1 MVDGVV
7 GSEREGVSLVNY
19 VPGNQVERR
28 VEEVI
33 ELLNAF
39 EDWLSVYSYLID
51 STFYLESFDEG
62 ERARARE
69 IEDCQS
75 RAWVLLEEHHGV
87 LKMKVD
93 SEALI
98 VKGLMG
104 LLVRVVDGSKP
115 DEVAAAHLDFLSRTM
130 LGNELDDARK
140 SGFAGALR
148 YVSSEACRLADSKFD

>member
-62 ERARARE
+62 ERSRARE

-75 RAWVLLEEHHGV
+75 RTWVLLEEHHGV